1 MVYFVVF
8 DDELDVSLYHQSN
21 CVVFYDSFETS
32 FAKVKVN
39 AICADQTV
47 FIVIFTR
54 QESLQLSAFAKSMQQ
69 NIFSKI

>member
-1 MVYFVVF
+1 MTA
-8 DDELDVSLYHQSN
+8 LK
-21 CVVFYDSFETS
+21 TS

-54 QESLQLSAFAKSMQQ
+54 HESLRLSAFAKSKQQ
-69 NIFSKI
+69 NNFSKI